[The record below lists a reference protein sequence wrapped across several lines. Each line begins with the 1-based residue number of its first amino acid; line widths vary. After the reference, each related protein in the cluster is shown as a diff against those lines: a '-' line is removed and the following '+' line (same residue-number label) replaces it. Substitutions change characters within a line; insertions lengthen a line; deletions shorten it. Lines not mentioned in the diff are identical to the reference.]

1 MCLGLAYALRA
12 SYSRLTPVQYHR
24 AACDNGL
31 SCGLRRVPCAAP
43 ALEPLVAGAAFICS
57 SLHLG
62 PHSHRHRSTLALR
75 RIPSTFT
82 ARSPLLAS
90 PLLPHRIPPPTSA
103 GLRLPG
109 LPSAQE
115 RPHTPE
121 DHSTTGDPCAAARR
135 RSLLTTALSYNSQR
149 RPAPPGSNNLCCVL
163 QPHLDSRYVLSLCI
177 DVTLRGTLVH
187 ARGAASDPL
196 IARDYVPAPDSLPGA
211 LQLGLHAP

>member
-1 MCLGLAYALRA
+1 MDSATSPMCLGLAYALRA
-12 SYSRLTPVQYHR
+12 SYSRRHASAHLTPVQYHR

-82 ARSPLLAS
+82 ASPA
-90 PLLPHRIPPPTSA
+90 LPCRTSRPTSA
-103 GLRLPG
+103 RLRLPA
-109 LPSAQE
+109 LPSTQE

-121 DHSTTGDPCAAARR
+121 DHSTTAM
-135 RSLLTTALSYNSQR
+135 RSGTTPPFPVDNRFPITCPLHNHPYHRHPSQR
-149 RPAPPGSNNLCCVL
+149 LDAHASHAWGSRVYHY
-163 QPHLDSRYVLSLCI
+163 PW
-177 DVTLRGTLVH
+177 
-187 ARGAASDPL
+187 A
-196 IARDYVPAPDSLPGA
+196 
-211 LQLGLHAP
+211 